1 MLLKMLAF
9 NAMYVMAATIYYK
22 KLVLLMRLQFVLKLL
37 DTFFLRDDGGWGRGG
52 GGGAASGDNQKDKSM

>member
-52 GGGAASGDNQKDKSM
+52 GSSGDNQKDKSM

>member
-22 KLVLLMRLQFVLKLL
+22 KLVLLMRLQFFLKLL
-37 DTFFLRDDGGWGRGG
+37 DTFFLRDDGGWGEGG
-52 GGGAASGDNQKDKSM
+52 GSGDNQKDKSM